1 MLNYAYKYICAV
13 PVQTSDPHTSDS
25 TNLRHTN
32 VEQYKHQTRTNVGIV
47 QTWDWCKRWT
57 STNTGPVQMSNR
69 YKRRTKENKYF
80 FYGLV

>member
-32 VEQYKHQTRTNVGIV
+32 VEQYKHQTTTNVGIV
-47 QTWDWCKRWT
+47 QTPDQYKCQTGTNVGLRKTNISFMDW
-57 STNTGPVQMSNR
+57 SN
-69 YKRRTKENKYF
+69 KNPKE
-80 FYGLV
+80 LSSCQ